1 MLLQRRDRL
10 DVELLQQPLQQAAG
24 AIAAALKPGAAPVP
38 AQEEAS
44 TMLALPA
51 DSERDLS
58 PWLLRRLR
66 LAVALAQDLAAD
78 RARAL
83 EGGARS

>member
-1 MLLQRRDRL
+1 
-10 DVELLQQPLQQAAG
+10 
-24 AIAAALKPGAAPVP
+24 
-38 AQEEAS
+38 
-44 TMLALPA
+44 MLALPA

-58 PWLLRRLR
+58 PWLLRRVR
-66 LAVALAQDLAAD
+66 LAVALAHDLAAD